1 VDEWIVKNSSRR
13 HLATVGHHPPIR
25 IIYIYD
31 GIADGFYRAMPR
43 LVPTAP
49 PALCCACAVWRSGAR
64 SQEGVRQL
72 AVTRHGV
79 LAVGG
84 EDLNPD
90 VVRARLEVGAQ
101 ARNDAVG
108 RALSGW

>member
-25 IIYIYD
+25 VIYIYD

-49 PALCCACAVWRSGAR
+49 PALCCAGTVRLV
-64 SQEGVRQL
+64 SQEG
-72 AVTRHGV
+72 
-79 LAVGG
+79 
-84 EDLNPD
+84 
-90 VVRARLEVGAQ
+90 EVGQ
-101 ARNDAVG
+101 DR
-108 RALSGW
+108 RS